1 MRVIGRAANEKD
13 PSKRPHFL
21 SPGSDKVVIQEL
33 LSKKDNVIYKVGPSP
48 KSCQSLVR
56 DICFLRLG
64 LGRTRH
70 VVSLVPVCWKHAA
83 NSCATAWRTQW
94 GARVRARLSWTA

>member
-21 SPGSDKVVIQEL
+21 SPESDKVVIQEL

-56 DICFLRLG
+56 DI
-64 LGRTRH
+64 
-70 VVSLVPVCWKHAA
+70 
-83 NSCATAWRTQW
+83 
-94 GARVRARLSWTA
+94 